1 MGKGCLMAGSESTTH
16 GFPVSIYGTA
26 MVPVPD
32 FSRFTSGMPLNLRV
46 RFPLLPTTG
55 EHAISYEVAEAVG
68 DTWRH
73 NQVPRGYGSDNVLK
87 TLMAARAE
95 GRTGLDEAR
104 RWYMALPPAVHDEI
118 HGLVKAEVALMV
130 EEAAEGITVDW
141 RDQRDRLESVM
152 LMISMTPEG
161 KAVADEARATV
172 DAYRVDGI
180 PFEPSERLA
189 STFAADITAWWACYN
204 GDLPWDANNPATWA

>member
-1 MGKGCLMAGSESTTH
+1 MVGSESTTH
-16 GFPVSIYGTA
+16 GLPVSIYGTA

-46 RFPLLPTTG
+46 RFPLLPPTG
-55 EHAISYEVAEAVG
+55 EYAIAYEVAEAVG

-73 NQVPRGYGSDNVLK
+73 NEPPRGYGSENVLN

-104 RWYMALPPAVHDEI
+104 RWYMDLHPIVHDEI

-130 EEAAEGITVDW
+130 EEAAEGVTVDW
-141 RDQRDRLESVM
+141 RDQRDRLESIM

-172 DAYRVDGI
+172 DSFRVDGI
-180 PFEPSERLA
+180 AFKPSERLS
-189 STFAADITAWWACYN
+189 STFVGDITAWWSCYN
-204 GDLPWDANNPATWA
+204 GSLPWEANNPATWA